1 MLRVSVLTTVLV
13 PTSQYPP
20 IVQYA
25 VVMAKSERKADAH
38 AFLDWLL
45 TPAVQGNL
53 TKVGLAPVQLARA
66 RVGLTKTD
74 LAGAGLAAAG
84 YARRRAGQRP
94 GTA

>member
-1 MLRVSVLTTVLV
+1 V

-45 TPAVQGNL
+45 TPTVQGNL
-53 TKVGLAPVQLARA
+53 ENLGL
-66 RVGLTKTD
+66 
-74 LAGAGLAAAG
+74 GAVK
-84 YARRRAGQRP
+84 
-94 GTA
+94 